1 MLKIAEPAYKI
12 FNSVIEKYHVL
23 DSIEQDYPGDF
34 PKDAPFS
41 LFYQKCW
48 IDTIQ
53 WHVEDLVRA
62 QNIQPEKA
70 LSYKR
75 LIDKLNQERTD
86 LVEKID
92 DYFVIFFKDI
102 QTKTE
107 AKINTESPAW
117 AIDRLSILSLKI
129 YHMNIEATRKEID
142 EIKKNLCQKKLELLR
157 VQMKDLSTSIDELL
171 EDIASG
177 NKKMHVYRQH
187 KMYNDPE
194 LNPVLYNSNNK

>member
-12 FNSVIEKYHVL
+12 FNSVIEKYHIL
-23 DSIEQDYPGDF
+23 DTIEQDFPGDS

-62 QNIQPEKA
+62 QDIQPEKA
-70 LSYKR
+70 LAYKR

-86 LVEKID
+86 LGEKID
-92 DYFVIFFKDI
+92 DYFVVFFKEVK
-102 QTKTE
+102 TKND

-117 AIDRLSILSLKI
+117 SIDRLSILSLKI
-129 YHMNIEATRKEID
+129 YHMNIEANRKDID
-142 EIKKNLCQKKLELLR
+142 DNKKNLCLKKLHLLLE
-157 VQMKDLSTSIDELL
+157 QQNDLSQSIDELL

-177 NKKMHVYRQH
+177 NKKMRVYRQY

-194 LNPVLYNSNNK
+194 LNPVLYKSSNK